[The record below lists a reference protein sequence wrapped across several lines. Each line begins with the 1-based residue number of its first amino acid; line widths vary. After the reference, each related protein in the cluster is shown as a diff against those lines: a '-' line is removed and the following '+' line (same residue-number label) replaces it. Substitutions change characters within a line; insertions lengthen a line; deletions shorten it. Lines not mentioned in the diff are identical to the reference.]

1 MKLNKEQ
8 LLELYYWMMMDREL
22 EDKIS
27 VLFRQGKVVGLLHQA
42 WGQEA
47 VNVGAAYALK
57 KEDYYLP
64 SHRGKAI
71 YLIRGIPL
79 KYLLAG
85 ICGKK
90 EGLGG
95 GLTPAGS
102 HMTGHEE
109 SGLIPGS
116 GLIGSSIPTCV
127 GVALGL
133 KLQKSKSI
141 ILNFFGDAASNRG
154 DFHEGLNFAAISK
167 LPIVFLCVNNGYSL
181 STAMKDSTPITKIS
195 DRAASY
201 GMPGVHVD
209 GTDVLAVYEE
219 TSKAAERARTGEG
232 PTLIEATVYREVGHS
247 INDPD
252 VYRSDEEKN
261 IARANSPLKKFEA
274 LLIKRGLLD
283 NGKINEILVR
293 VKAEI
298 EEAAQYADACLAP
311 EPESIFAGVYRQP

>member
-22 EDKIS
+22 EEKIS

-109 SGLIPGS
+109 SGLLPGS

-127 GVALGL
+127 GVALGI

-141 ILNFFGDAASNRG
+141 VLNFFGDAASNRG

-181 STAMKDSTPITKIS
+181 STAMKDSTPIKKIS

-209 GTDVLAVYEE
+209 GGNVLAVYEE
-219 TSKAAERARTGEG
+219 VYRATDRARTGEG

-261 IARANSPLKKFEA
+261 IARVNSPLKKFEA

-283 NGKINEILVR
+283 SNQTKEILKR
-293 VKAEI
+293 VKGEI
-298 EEAAQYADACLAP
+298 EEASKYAEACLEP
-311 EPESIFAGVYRQP
+311 EPDSILAGVYGQP